1 MAPLF
6 VLSEHYRS
14 ADKSGV
20 REYSGGRAA
29 SVSLR
34 IFFWLRQKLRCVASQ
49 PSVDGKMLAIEPR
62 VRSGAHIPKRNAIH
76 LDGISFWSRIRESN
90 PPPRLGKPM
99 YYRCT
104 NPAYEVFIAVL
115 CTADTGV
122 LRQLRCLRVPA
133 HFLLAA
139 PKAAMLRIAAVLR
152 RQNACD
158 RTRLLGLGSR
168 CTTDVRIL
176 RGVLGYHSIFF
187 AKKQPFSGE
196 EKNRASGGRPGG
208 IQQSLAPAGMAS
220 SSMTRWS
227 FSSPFSLCTAE
238 SSMPHDSWPIIFLG
252 GRLTMAASVLPTRA
266 SGS

>member
-1 MAPLF
+1 MTGFFAISSIVFGNHGAGYGSRTRLLGLGSRCTTDVRILHMKFSLPC
-6 VLSEHYRS
+6 S
-14 ADKSGV
+14 ARQI
-20 REYSGGRAA
+20 REYSGSCAA

-34 IFFWLRQKLRCVASQ
+34 IFFWLRQKLRCCASR
-49 PSVDGKMLAIEPR
+49 PSCGGKMLVIEPASSAWEAD
-62 VRSGAHIPKRNAIH
+62 V
-76 LDGISFWSRIRESN
+76 L
-90 PPPRLGKPM
+90 PM
-99 YYRCT
+99 YESCV
-104 NPAYEVFIAVL
+104 AW
-115 CTADTGV
+115 
-122 LRQLRCLRVPA
+122 
-133 HFLLAA
+133 
-139 PKAAMLRIAAVLR
+139 
-152 RQNACD
+152 
-158 RTRLLGLGSR
+158 
-168 CTTDVRIL
+168 IL

>member
-34 IFFWLRQKLRCVASQ
+34 IFFWLRQKLRCVASR

-62 VRSGAHIPKRNAIH
+62 VRCGAHIPKRNAIH

-139 PKAAMLRIAAVLR
+139 PKAAMRCIAAVCR

-158 RTRLLGLGSR
+158 RTTSSLRGPYSKKKCHPFGWHFFLEQDTGVEPASSAWEA
-168 CTTDVRIL
+168 DVLPMYESCVAWIL

-196 EKNRASGGRPGG
+196 EKKTVNCKS
-208 IQQSLAPAGMAS
+208 
-220 SSMTRWS
+220 
-227 FSSPFSLCTAE
+227 
-238 SSMPHDSWPIIFLG
+238 
-252 GRLTMAASVLPTRA
+252 
-266 SGS
+266 

>member
-1 MAPLF
+1 
-6 VLSEHYRS
+6 
-14 ADKSGV
+14 
-20 REYSGGRAA
+20 
-29 SVSLR
+29 
-34 IFFWLRQKLRCVASQ
+34 
-49 PSVDGKMLAIEPR
+49 MLAIEPR
-62 VRSGAHIPKRNAIH
+62 VRCGAHIPKRNAIH

-122 LRQLRCLRVPA
+122 LRSCAASVSLRIFFWLCQKLRCCASRPSCGGKMLVIEPA
-133 HFLLAA
+133 SSAWEADVLPMYESCVEFLDIIASFLQKSNRFLA
-139 PKAAMLRIAAVLR
+139 KR
-152 RQNACD
+152 
-158 RTRLLGLGSR
+158 
-168 CTTDVRIL
+168 
-176 RGVLGYHSIFF
+176 
-187 AKKQPFSGE
+187 
-196 EKNRASGGRPGG
+196 KNRASGGRPGG